1 MDHKTKGCAGGAQ
14 ADFAAE
20 MISRVKSEC
29 RMNIVEWEPV
39 KSDYPT
45 HILLGPDKGILAY
58 INFIVSDVQG
68 DICFRHERDA
78 LITKLRLA
86 VSDLDRPVFNV
97 CQVTEGEKK
106 AVYFETYEQILDILF
121 RDPGRLAGAEGESVY
136 FCSEKSQMGCFEE
149 LLGIFMDLKKNNV
162 RVY

>member
-1 MDHKTKGCAGGAQ
+1 MGRKTDRPVEGGQ
-14 ADFAAE
+14 DVFAKE
-20 MISRVKSEC
+20 ISSLVKTDC
-29 RMNIVEWEPV
+29 RMNIVKWEPM

-58 INFIVSDVQG
+58 LNFIVSNVRD
-68 DICFRHERDA
+68 DRCFRHEKDA
-78 LITKLRLA
+78 LLAKLRLA

-97 CQVTEGEKK
+97 YQVPEGNEK

-121 RDPGRLAGAEGESVY
+121 RYPDRIVRGEDKTEY
-136 FCSEKSQMGCFEE
+136 FCSEKSQMGDRKE
-149 LLGIFMDLKKNNV
+149 LLSLFLDLKRNHV